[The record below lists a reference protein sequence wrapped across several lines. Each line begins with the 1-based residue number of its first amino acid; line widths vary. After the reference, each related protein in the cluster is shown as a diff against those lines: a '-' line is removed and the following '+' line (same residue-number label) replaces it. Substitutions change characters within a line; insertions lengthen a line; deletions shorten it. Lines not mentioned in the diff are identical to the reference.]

1 MLMFRK
7 AALFLC
13 MTLCFICNAMAQGYD
28 DNFEKPIVSED
39 GKFRYY
45 ELPAIKTTE
54 VIDQYDPQ
62 WIILCGWAGA
72 YPESGLSIGDCVS
85 VDSEF
90 EADLGTLRDGKFIV
104 KDSKGNVVSN
114 CVYKAGILKK

>member
-13 MTLCFICNAMAQGYD
+13 MTLCFICNAMAQSYD

-54 VIDQYDPQ
+54 GELIFLDRN
-62 WIILCGWAGA
+62 LGA
-72 YPESGLSIGDCVS
+72 TSGYVGTT
-85 VDSEF
+85 DSW
-90 EADLGTLRDGKFIV
+90 G
-104 KDSKGNVVSN
+104 
-114 CVYKAGILKK
+114 